1 MTEVIL
7 ILCKLKET
15 DTEFNIIGVTVWSAI
30 DGAQIRVFVRYAIV
44 PCGK

>member
-15 DTEFNIIGVTVWSAI
+15 DTGFNIIGVNSVVCHRWSADKSI
-30 DGAQIRVFVRYAIV
+30 CA
-44 PCGK
+44 